1 MSEWMGVK
9 SIIDVKCDDKND
21 RPALGAGSDD
31 DDRTCSENK
40 KSPSKSGKV
49 ERIKRVQKSSNKK
62 EEEVRND
69 RPTRHSKK
77 IQIIYYNWKIACNFN
92 CDLRLHD
99 AHTPF
104 ASIFHS
110 DLFFLLLFQLLH
122 SPTNVLCGFTVVQRG
137 EFRMKIAT
145 ATCSNLPSKTF
156 SSFSHRAPTGHDYS
170 HTTYKNISN
179 SSSRK

>member
-1 MSEWMGVK
+1 MGVK

-31 DDRTCSENK
+31 DDRTCRERTRNHRANRVKWKESRECK
-40 KSPSKSGKV
+40 KAAT
-49 ERIKRVQKSSNKK
+49 KK
-62 EEEVRND
+62 KKKWGMID
-69 RPTRHSKK
+69 RHGTARRFKLFITIEKLLATSTAT
-77 IQIIYYNWKIACNFN
+77 YDCMM
-92 CDLRLHD
+92 
-99 AHTPF
+99 HTHRSLQSF
-104 ASIFHS
+104 I
-110 DLFFLLLFQLLH
+110 LTYFFLLLFQLLH
-122 SPTNVLCGFTVVQRG
+122 SPTNVLCGFTVVQRE

-156 SSFSHRAPTGHDYS
+156 SSFSHRAPTRHDYS